1 MTRLKLAAAALALG
15 LTAGAASAE
24 KVRIGMAPEPYP
36 PFASVDASGN
46 WTGWEIDLMWA
57 LCKAAE
63 LECEIAPVAW
73 DGLIPALEAG
83 QIDAIM
89 NSMSINEER
98 QKVIDFS
105 DKYYNTPTVIVA
117 AKGAGITPDAE
128 GLAGKI
134 LGVQVSTVHQ
144 AYAEKHFGGSA
155 GEIKAY
161 QTQDEA
167 NQDLVAGRID
177 ATQADSI
184 ALDAFI
190 KSADGQACCE
200 LKGYVAPDDEVL
212 GPGVGAGLRKGDTE
226 LEEKIN
232 AGIKSIRDNGK
243 YAEITKKY
251 FDFDVYGADTQAN

>member
-24 KVRIGMAPEPYP
+24 TVRIGMAPEPYP

-57 LCKAAE
+57 LCKSAE
-63 LECEIAPVAW
+63 LECEITPIAW

-184 ALDAFI
+184 ALDAFL
-190 KSADGQACCE
+190 AAEGAACCE
-200 LKGYVAPDDEVL
+200 LMGAVADDPAVL
-212 GPGVGAGLRKGDTE
+212 GLGVGVGLRKGDE
-226 LEEKIN
+226 ALKEKFN
-232 AGIKSIRDNGK
+232 AAIAAVRADGTYDTITANYFSSSI
-243 YAEITKKY
+243 
-251 FDFDVYGADTQAN
+251 YGE